1 MEALARAD
9 AETLTQIDVVG
20 AIVARSIVDFFQDAD
35 NVRML
40 EALYGAGVAPV
51 APAQPKAGPL
61 TGMTVVL
68 TGTLSSMTRGEA
80 EKRIEQLGGVSASSV
95 SKKTSLVVYGESAG
109 SKLEKAR
116 ALGVR
121 TANEDQFL
129 SMIRAN

>member
-1 MEALARAD
+1 M
-9 AETLTQIDVVG
+9 
-20 AIVARSIVDFFQDAD
+20 DFFQDAD

-40 EALYGAGVAPV
+40 QALGSAGVVPV
-51 APAQPKAGPL
+51 APAEPKAGPL

-68 TGTLSSMTRGEA
+68 TGTLSAMTRGEA
-80 EKRIEQLGGVSASSV
+80 EKLIEQLGGVSASSV

-121 TANEDQFL
+121 TADEDQFL
-129 SMIRAN
+129 TMIRSN